1 VRAAPLIGSHSL
13 QSQTAVI
20 HNRAYGTD
28 VALPN
33 SASAA
38 VSDFVPSS
46 SVVTSSAHPMI
57 FADLRLWIFTVTPF
71 TASETRFMISRLLS
85 IPRHFSW
92 IAYARVSSDT
102 RILPAINFFNP
113 KVIRVQR
120 WYCNIFIGSLS
131 IYSFV

>member
-1 VRAAPLIGSHSL
+1 
-13 QSQTAVI
+13 
-20 HNRAYGTD
+20 
-28 VALPN
+28 
-33 SASAA
+33 
-38 VSDFVPSS
+38 
-46 SVVTSSAHPMI
+46 MI